1 MGSFAHGKIDLRSL
15 ALLARPINKARM
27 SCARPNGAA
36 DAQSRCQSICLVPA
50 SRRISFTATAGRV
63 PPRAP
68 LLQSCVHIAMPSRR
82 AHTKSRL
89 GCVQCKAR
97 RVKVDSHTLVS
108 CDSCSP
114 HSYSATKLT
123 RHVRTALDMRRL
135 VCTARSN
142 LALRRQRQTLRLVKL
157 QIMAQQER

>member
-1 MGSFAHGKIDLRSL
+1 
-15 ALLARPINKARM
+15 
-27 SCARPNGAA
+27 
-36 DAQSRCQSICLVPA
+36 
-50 SRRISFTATAGRV
+50 
-63 PPRAP
+63 
-68 LLQSCVHIAMPSRR
+68 MPSRR

-97 RVKVDSHTLVS
+97 RVKVDSQTLVS

-114 HSYSATKLT
+114 YSYSATKLT

-142 LALRRQRQTLRLVKL
+142 LALRQRQQLQMLRL
-157 QIMAQQER
+157 ERV